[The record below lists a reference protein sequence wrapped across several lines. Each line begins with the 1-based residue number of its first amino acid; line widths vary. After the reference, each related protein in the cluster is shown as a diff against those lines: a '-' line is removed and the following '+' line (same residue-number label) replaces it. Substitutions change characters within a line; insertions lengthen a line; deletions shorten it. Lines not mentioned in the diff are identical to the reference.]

1 MLFGLKILSP
11 QEIVWAETK
20 QLLIIGA
27 SALVFSNGSNIFE
40 KKNQLKQALM
50 IISAIG
56 LGSVT
61 ESSDQRTHNLI
72 FRHHVI
78 SSGGETFYTQEGV
91 NVARNN

>member
-1 MLFGLKILSP
+1 MLFGIKILSP
-11 QEIVWAETK
+11 QEIVWGETK

-27 SALVFSNGSNIFE
+27 SVQVGAINSR
-40 KKNQLKQALM
+40 KKQLKQALM

-72 FRHHVI
+72 FRLHVI
-78 SSGGETFYTQEGV
+78 SSGGETSYTQEGV
-91 NVARNN
+91 TVARNNQ